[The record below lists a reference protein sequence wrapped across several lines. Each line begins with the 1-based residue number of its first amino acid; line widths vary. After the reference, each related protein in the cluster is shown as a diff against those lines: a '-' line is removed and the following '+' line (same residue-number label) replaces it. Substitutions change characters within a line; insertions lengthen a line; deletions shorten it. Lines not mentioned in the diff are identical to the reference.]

1 MMGLTLYAGVV
12 LISLMGSA
20 IVGPMWTN
28 GSGHPPLLERCH
40 FVLDTGHHFYGQQR
54 VPFYEYDFSRNL
66 SQCTGICDYLQYVWH
81 VLQVLGHFAKPFFL

>member
-40 FVLDTGHHFYGQQR
+40 FVLD
-54 VPFYEYDFSRNL
+54 
-66 SQCTGICDYLQYVWH
+66 ICNRLVIKRGWEIPELKWRFIGYLVSVN
-81 VLQVLGHFAKPFFL
+81 VLMGFF